1 MMIDRLMIAGC
12 YDKVKTGYRHYSGFY
27 QDHLRVRDVSECEE
41 ECGRSSGCYSFS
53 YRYQS

>member
-1 MMIDRLMIAGC
+1 MIAGC